1 MWGLPWII
9 QGAQCLHKGP
19 YEGRQQSQRGRCNDG
34 SRGERDTNA
43 GRKGVHEPR
52 NAGSLWKPEMDSPQ
66 HLQEERSP
74 ANTWLLAQQDPL
86 WISDLQKW
94 SDNKPAL
101 FEVQVHKY
109 STTWDSGLPEMC
121 HFENR

>member
-1 MWGLPWII
+1 MGITLDY
-9 QGAQCLHKGP
+9 QGAQSHHRGP
-19 YEGRQQSQRGRCNDG
+19 YEGRQQSQRGRYDDG
-34 SRGERDTNA
+34 SKGDRDTNT

-52 NAGSLWKPEMDSPQ
+52 NAGSLWKTEMDAPQ

-74 ANTWLLAQQDPL
+74 ANTGILAQQDPL
-86 WISDLQKW
+86 WISDLQKR
-94 SDNKPAL
+94 SDNKPVL

-109 STTWDSGLPEMC
+109 STTRDSGLPAMC